1 MAFVYHKINPLSLS
15 EVKELIGE
23 VDVEKNMWYERKVQN
38 PYSSDSLLHT
48 GFNKGFELGYNQSLE
63 DNKEKKYT
71 EKDIDK
77 AYWAGMQFV
86 GEDKGSLGEF
96 IQSLQPQAE
105 NAEVRELTGSNPVLT
120 TKN

>member
-23 VDVEKNMWYERKVQN
+23 VDVEKNMRYERKVQN

-48 GFNKGFELGYNQSLE
+48 GFNKGFELGYNQAIE
-63 DNKEKKYT
+63 DNKDRKYT
-71 EKDIDK
+71 EEDIDK

-86 GEDKGSLGEF
+86 GEDKKSLGEF
-96 IQSLQPQAE
+96 IQSIQPKTE
-105 NAEVRELTGSNPVLT
+105 
-120 TKN
+120 